1 MPRIILRKLVIV
13 VLIILAVIGSLIGLL
28 VSFLWQDQRLHET
41 RGYGLISRPAPPFL
55 GPSQT
60 LWDMNVFFNEH
71 GEEFAWKWPDAE
83 ILAANISEIVLVR
96 NQSYTRLRIYIL
108 KSRKNKQKFLYFPN
122 NFVPDSK
129 LTRILEKLWQTS
141 KKKAVIQRIV
151 ACVMAM
157 KEDPRGVYH
166 AYRDYPPDL
175 KEIIGFGAWKSWYFI
190 SEYDGVSLV
199 YYVQSDIPPIPGCM
213 AYIDQMQPELS
224 KFYYPE
230 EILPIFKAIYP
241 NADIPEDQILR
252 EGRDY

>member
-1 MPRIILRKLVIV
+1 MHLTLRRTLVIS
-13 VLIILAVIGSLIGLL
+13 VLIVVILTGSLVGLVFWEAKL
-28 VSFLWQDQRLHET
+28 LET

-60 LWDMNVFFNEH
+60 LRDMKVFFNEH
-71 GEEFAWKWPDAE
+71 GEEFAWRCPDAE
-83 ILAANISEIVLVR
+83 ILAANISEMVLVG
-96 NQSYTRLRIYIL
+96 NQPYTRFRIYIL
-108 KSRKNKQKFLYFPN
+108 KSRKNKQEFLYSPN

-141 KKKAVIQRIV
+141 KKEAVTQRIV

-166 AYRDYPPDL
+166 AYRDYPPNL
-175 KEIIGFGAWKSWYFI
+175 KEIVGFEAWKSWYFI
-190 SEYDGVSLV
+190 MGDDGCYLT
-199 YYVQSDIPPIPGCM
+199 YYVQSDIPPIPGCL
-213 AYIDQMQPELS
+213 AYANQMQPESS

-241 NADIPEDQILR
+241 NAYIPEEQILR